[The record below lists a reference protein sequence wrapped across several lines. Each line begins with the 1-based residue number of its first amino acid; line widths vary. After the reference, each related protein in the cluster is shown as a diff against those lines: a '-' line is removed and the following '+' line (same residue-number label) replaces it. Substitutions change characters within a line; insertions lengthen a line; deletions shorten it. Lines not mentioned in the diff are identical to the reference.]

1 VTVQDAGEMAGAAHP
16 PVVALAGGGSFRD
29 LKDVGHDSIDAY
41 GRPQRFFGKPLIV
54 PDLGRISSP
63 KKLGI
68 SARFSA
74 QAGRADELPALA
86 GGQG

>member
-1 VTVQDAGEMAGAAHP
+1 
-16 PVVALAGGGSFRD
+16 
-29 LKDVGHDSIDAY
+29 
-41 GRPQRFFGKPLIV
+41 LIV